1 MQTAG
6 IWGKIIGA
14 LLGLAVFKLPGLFI
28 GLFIGHQFDKA
39 YARQMGSFAGFGD
52 RMSNA
57 DRQAAFLMRASQ
69 LWDTWQNL
77 KAE

>member
-39 YARQMGSFAGFGD
+39 YARQMGVSLGLVIVCQMRID
-52 RMSNA
+52 RPL
-57 DRQAAFLMRASQ
+57 FLMRASQ